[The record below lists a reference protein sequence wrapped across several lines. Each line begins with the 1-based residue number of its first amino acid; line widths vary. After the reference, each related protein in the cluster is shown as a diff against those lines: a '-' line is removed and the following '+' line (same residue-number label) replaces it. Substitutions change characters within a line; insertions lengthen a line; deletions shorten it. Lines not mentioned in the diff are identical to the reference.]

1 LFEHAIDTATDGGDA
16 VRVGV
21 VSPTSLGLACHEG
34 CDENYREEDDDRRS
48 GVVVIDQEGF
58 HTGRYQ
64 VSNYYLKDD
73 DSVYIPSVKILNKHK

>member
-1 LFEHAIDTATDGGDA
+1 MFEHAIDTATAGGDA

-21 VSPTSLGLACHEG
+21 VSSTSLGLACHEG
-34 CDENYREEDDDRRS
+34 CDENHREEDDDRRS
-48 GVVVIDQEGF
+48 GVVGIDQEGF

-73 DSVYIPSVKILNKHK
+73 DSVYIPSSAVKNN